1 MPASVDTKPAPRV
14 RTPPAAASGRAAG
27 TRGGLTEALTRD
39 GKLRPWF
46 VVALWLALAICA
58 VVSVLAGR
66 YSMGFADV
74 VRALSEFAGG
84 QEFSDERVGSVL
96 FGVRLPRTVLAIFV
110 GAGLAVAGAAF
121 QSVFSNPL
129 ATPDTLGV
137 AAGTSIGAVLALL
150 MEWNLIGVQLLALG
164 TGLLAMAVTAS
175 IARYRGRTSIV
186 MLVLA
191 GVIVSAIANAI
202 ISLLKLVADPTSKL
216 PAITYWLMGSMAGV
230 SFESIALGVPLIV
243 LGSVAIYLLRW
254 RFNVLALSEDEA
266 RAAGLNLKVLRP
278 VVIGSATLITA
289 SVVSMCGQVGW
300 VGLLVPHCAR
310 MLVGNNNRLI
320 IPVSLLLGATMMLL
334 IDTLARTITASE
346 IPISVLTALLGAPI
360 FIVLLRRTGGNWR

>member
-1 MPASVDTKPAPRV
+1 MRTFAEPRPVTTKSYRPHLIVERRFTDAFV
-14 RTPPAAASGRAAG
+14 Q
-27 TRGGLTEALTRD
+27 D
-39 GKLRPWF
+39 GKLRLWF
-46 VVALWLALAICA
+46 LLTLWLALAVCVTI
-58 VVSVLAGR
+58 SVLAGR
-66 YSMGFADV
+66 YSIGFGEFV
-74 VRALSEFAGG
+74 WALWEYANG
-84 QEFSDERVGSVL
+84 QAFSDPRVGSVV

-110 GAGLAVAGAAF
+110 GSGLAVAGAAF

-137 AAGTSIGAVLALL
+137 AAGTSIGAVLA
-150 MEWNLIGVQLLALG
+150 MIWEWNLLGVQLLALVF
-164 TGLLAMAVTAS
+164 GLLAMGLTAS

-191 GVIVSAIANAI
+191 GVIVSAIANAV
-202 ISLLKLVADPTSKL
+202 ISMLKLIADPTSKL
-216 PAITYWLMGSMAGV
+216 PEITYWLMGSMAGV
-230 SFESIALGVPLIV
+230 SFDAIALGAPLIV
-243 LGSVAIYLLRW
+243 LGSLGIYLLRW
-254 RFNVLALSEDEA
+254 RLNVLALSEDEA

-278 VVIGSATLITA
+278 IAIMSATIITA

-300 VGLLVPHCAR
+300 IGLLVPHCAR

-360 FIVLLRRTGGNWR
+360 FIVLLRQTGGNWR

>member
-1 MPASVDTKPAPRV
+1 MPAFADTRPRPAS
-14 RTPPAAASGRAAG
+14 PAALDEAQQPRGASSRS
-27 TRGGLTEALTRD
+27 LTELLTRD

-46 VVALWLALAICA
+46 VIAMWVLLAACV
-58 VVSVLAGR
+58 VVSLLAGR
-66 YSMGFADV
+66 FGMSAAEAGRALVDLVTGEGFA
-74 VRALSEFAGG
+74 
-84 QEFSDERVGSVL
+84 DERVGAVIS
-96 FGVRLPRTVLAIFV
+96 GVRLPRTILAIFV

-150 MEWNLIGVQLLALG
+150 LEFNLLGVQLMALLF
-164 TGLLAMAVTAS
+164 GLLAMAVTAS
-175 IARYRGRTSIV
+175 IARQRGRTSIV

-191 GVIVSAIANAI
+191 GVIVSAIANAV

-216 PAITYWLMGSMAGV
+216 PTITYWLMGSMAGV
-230 SFESIALGVPLIV
+230 SFASIAVGVPLIV
-243 LGSVAIYLLRW
+243 LGIVVLYLLRW

-266 RAAGLNLKVLRP
+266 RAAGLNLKLLRP
-278 VVIGSATLITA
+278 VVIICATLITA

-320 IPVSLLLGATMMLL
+320 IPVSLLLGAIMMLL
-334 IDTLARTITASE
+334 IDTLARTVTASE
-346 IPISVLTALLGAPI
+346 VPISVLTALLGAPI
-360 FIVLLRRTGGNWR
+360 FIALLRRTGGNWR